1 MAKDGRSSAIQRELQ
16 QRLPLAST
24 RQEAFLSLLRTAA
37 VIRRPVMR
45 VLEERGLSMAQYNVL
60 RILRGAGPGGL
71 CRNEI
76 RDRLLTRMPDVT
88 RLLDRMAK
96 AGLVIR
102 GRSTEDR
109 RLVSTRLTGRG
120 SDLVA
125 RLDGPVAAEHQR
137 RLGHLTTSQ
146 LRTLIELLA
155 LARQKA

>member
-1 MAKDGRSSAIQRELQ
+1 MTTDLRSELRQRK
-16 QRLPLAST
+16 PFASLH
-24 RQEAFLSLLRTAA
+24 QEAQLSLARTEAVLDAA
-37 VIRRPVMR
+37 FEQ
-45 VLEERGLSMAQYNVL
+45 VLKPHGIGATQYNVL
-60 RILRGAGPGGL
+60 RILRGAGPVGL